1 MHKLLRR
8 QLSRQL
14 GADKP
19 IPDDLRNFIAAVD
32 DAYKS
37 FDQDRILHERSLEL
51 TSEELL
57 AKNRLLQREGEDTR
71 QIIARSQEG
80 LAVAREGRYVFV
92 NPKWAS
98 SLGYDDATALAGLP
112 AEDVVFPEDLPIM
125 LERIRR
131 AEQTGTNRT
140 DEVRFVT
147 KSGGTVLLELSP
159 GQLIHFEGEPAY
171 LMSARDVTNRKRDEQ
186 RMLHTARMASMGTLT
201 AGIAHELNNPLSFMM
216 SNLAFVV
223 SEIER
228 LAGADPGFDEVKA
241 ALSDA
246 REGAD
251 RVREIVQGLKAFSRS
266 DSESA
271 GPVSLRRVVSSAA
284 KLAMNEIRPKA
295 KFVLEIGTD
304 AAAEGNEAKLG
315 QVIVN
320 LLVNAAQA
328 IPEGSESENEVR
340 VRTRQQGDRVCIEVS
355 DTGGGI
361 PEEIQ
366 AKIFE
371 PFFTTKPIGVG
382 TGLGLAICHGIVA
395 AMNGRIE
402 VESAPGKGTTFRV
415 WLQVS
420 AAEER
425 STLAQAAVS
434 SKRGRILVVDDE
446 PKVGVSIQRALTGH
460 EVVYLSS
467 GAEAMAKL
475 AAGERFDVLLCDVMM
490 PGMSGM
496 ELFERLPPHMKARTA
511 FVTGGA
517 FTASARDFLTRVA
530 NRKIAKPFT
539 SDDLQSAVAELLAQ
553 PETAFA

>member
-8 QLSRQL
+8 QLLRQF

-19 IPDDLRNFIAAVD
+19 ISEDLRSFIAAVD
-32 DAYKS
+32 EAYNS

-80 LAVAREGRYVFV
+80 LAVARTGRYVFV

-98 SLGYDDATALAGLP
+98 YLGYDDPTELAGRH
-112 AEDVVFPEDLPIM
+112 AEDVVFPDDLPIM
-125 LERIRR
+125 LRRIRL
-131 AEQTGTNRT
+131 AVQTGTNGV
-140 DEVRFVT
+140 DEVRFLT

-159 GQLIHFEGEPAY
+159 AQLIRFEGEPAY
-171 LMSARDVTNRKRDEQ
+171 LISARDVTNRKRDEQ
-186 RMLHTARMASMGTLT
+186 RTLHAARMASMGALT
-201 AGIAHELNNPLSFMM
+201 AGIAHELNNPLSFVM
-216 SNLAFVV
+216 SNLAFAVHDL
-223 SEIER
+223 ER
-228 LAGADPGFDEVKA
+228 LAGADPDFDEVKA

-251 RVREIVQGLKAFSRS
+251 RVRVIVQDLKAFSRS
-266 DSESA
+266 DSESV

-284 KLAMNEIRPKA
+284 KLAMTEIRAKA
-295 KFVLEIGTD
+295 KLVLEIGTD

-315 QVIVN
+315 QVVVN

-328 IPEGSESENEVR
+328 IPDGAESENEVR
-340 VRTRQQGDRVCIEVS
+340 VRTSQQGDRVCIEVS

-395 AMNGRIE
+395 GMNGRIE

-415 WLQVS
+415 WLRVS
-420 AAEER
+420 AAAEER
-425 STLAQAAVS
+425 STIAHAAAP
-434 SKRGRILVVDDE
+434 SKRGRVLVVDDE
-446 PKVGVSIQRALTGH
+446 PKVGASIQRALAGH
-460 EVVYLSS
+460 EVVYVSN
-467 GAEAMAKL
+467 GAEALAKL
-475 AAGERFDVLLCDVMM
+475 SAGERFDAVLCDLMM
-490 PGMSGM
+490 PGMSGR
-496 ELFERLPPHMKARTA
+496 ELFEQFPSRLRGRTA

-517 FTASARDFLTRVA
+517 VTESARDFLARVP

-539 SDDLQSAVAELLAQ
+539 SEDLQLVVADLVGSR
-553 PETAFA
+553 